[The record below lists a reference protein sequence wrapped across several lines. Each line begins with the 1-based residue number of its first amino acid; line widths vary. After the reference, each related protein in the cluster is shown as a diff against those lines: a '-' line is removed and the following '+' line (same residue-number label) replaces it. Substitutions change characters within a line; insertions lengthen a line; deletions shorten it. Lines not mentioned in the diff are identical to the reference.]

1 MAVRI
6 IALFFLLAAHLL
18 GQADLPEQ
26 HSLVAYP
33 VAEGVII
40 DGDLSDWSREGA
52 LVLDRDDQ
60 LNKFENQTISTRWGG
75 ATDLSATFFIRHS
88 QTALYL
94 GGRVMDDHTLYRDV
108 QWWLGDAIEVFVDTD
123 YQGDREENLFSDDDF
138 QIFLM
143 PHNPGR
149 QWGVSFQG
157 RRSILGDNDF
167 VGVEVG
173 YKAVPGGY
181 TFEAVFP
188 FINFPMIPTGCKTFG
203 FNIAITDHDRL
214 DDGTERHNYITANG
228 ETHIYHYPWNMC
240 RLDLKGEPLEA
251 AAGLERS
258 DASQARNFLLT
269 VVLSLLA
276 IVAVTFFSV
285 KIYSAAQK
293 YFPRWRY
300 YGVGLFFFFM
310 FFILVVPSGI
320 VRWRAAGVRSLL
332 TECTATVSAIAA
344 ELCSPD
350 LARGRGGIKTA
361 ASLNALLSGETI
373 RISDDYTY
381 RVIDL
386 GCNPTTNS
394 YASGIPFFDY
404 GFSLNEGRE
413 FVFAAPEATPLSEI
427 ALSLRSAF
435 KSPLAQGVAWGGVIS
450 EALDVGVRFAS
461 GEERV
466 LRSLSLLDCKR
477 SMLPPAGSPC
487 SLAWERN
494 GEQWHQHLV
503 TLSDGERQES
513 VSAVVVRLV
522 NPNVDVDLAGITGLS
537 AASGAD
543 PVLFYLGNRTENG
556 VPTWLRNG
564 TMPRGCARSIL
575 PSVHGPNES
584 RAGAFRFRVSGAPD
598 VLFLVYTSTD
608 ITLFEKEKYGA
619 EVARFVLRFADG
631 REESQSVLA
640 GVHVDHWT
648 RDHPEAMESRRAYQW
663 SESGEERHYDILRI
677 DLDRTNPL
685 EEVLVLNCGDTG
697 SPFIL
702 SAATTGIRID
712 RTPVTSGLLREEGD
726 ALSVAH
732 SLLAGSQNL
741 NYTIF
746 ENRTARACSHR
757 KEIADRLIGTGLPA
771 EALSLIPS
779 EDFVFSDPLP
789 FQAGGLQFLGV
800 YMGIPAVFGSRLIL
814 RAALELQPIMAVGAL
829 QKTMILVAVFLFL
842 PFFIMFF
849 VDLLGR
855 IRLIRLKLTSLFIL
869 TSVVP
874 IVFLSLLMFNHL
886 NGVREDQM
894 KQHLRRAVAAAMGE
908 LERLVLDASALGR
921 AGLQASELMDMVS
934 ALELNEETLSR
945 FLKSWR
951 DENFAS
957 DGIERAVRLEVIL
970 DDGERRL
977 FFDADD
983 HIHSSLFD
991 DTESGLYFHWGKVS
1005 FVGTAE
1011 RQSAPRLRLSAGGVV
1026 GAAYLQGLAERT
1038 ECDGMVIADGQRG
1051 LPVVD
1056 AGLRERFEERKK
1068 RQQAVNDWLEKRK
1081 ETYLGEREDNV
1092 LVACDPLPARGR
1104 QLVLEAQSLRK
1115 GVLYPVTVFLT
1126 EMEIEDFFLLFGA
1139 IILASA
1145 IFIGTV
1151 TTDGIIR
1158 PFEKLK
1164 DGADAVS
1171 RGDLAYR
1178 IDAEGGTE
1186 MGRLAQ
1192 AFNSMTGQ
1200 LELRM
1205 DEQQRLTRNMEELS
1219 AGLDFQGKVA
1229 AALRMLVDDLQAE
1242 RAVFFF
1248 YDQQMGRFSLLGD
1261 SAGSSRAQTAGS
1273 SRREEFIPGESFL
1286 AASLR
1291 SREPRVFARPGESD
1305 LYGAAAVPVHD
1316 VVAPDK
1322 PLVVLPLSVRG
1333 RNLGT
1338 ILVILGEDRGTL
1350 DLVNREYL
1358 ASMAQQ
1364 IAVSFENARLF
1375 LMAIQDPATG
1385 FYFRA
1390 FFRHRLAEELDR
1402 TVHAGG
1408 RLALLRLCFD
1418 NLERIRSQN
1427 SRRAEAVLDRMSA
1440 VIKKICRDMYIVGRN
1455 APGEFDILLPDADH
1469 RVGTALAQSMLREL
1483 DVAIEI
1489 AGEEKARFAFGLASC
1504 PGEAS
1509 SAEFLFAQVTHSLE
1523 KSKRGRT
1530 EGEES
1535 PTADATDVARS
1546 VAEDVARSVETFGYV
1561 FVSPGMNEILATIPR
1576 IAQSSISI
1584 LLLGETG
1591 VGKEVLAEIIHHQS
1605 GRADQPLVRLN
1616 CSALPESLLE
1626 SELFGHERGAFT
1638 GAERRKAGHFEAAD
1652 RGTLFLDEVGDLTL
1666 RTQAKLLRVLQDKI
1680 IEPLGSSGKPLKVD
1694 VRIIAATNRDLPSE
1708 IRQDRFREDLY
1719 FRLKV
1724 ITLAIP
1730 PLRERKEDIPALAQ
1744 RFIEEFNRENNRNIR
1759 HMSPAALDRCFR
1771 YHWPGNVR
1779 ELKNV
1784 LNRAM
1789 LFAENDLVEPAHLVL
1804 ESSESERSLETRAPM
1819 QAETVRKLN
1828 SRQAQLLTHLQAIG
1842 SVTNREYMEMMGIS
1856 SRTGLRDL
1864 QEMIK
1869 LGLIVRFG
1877 SRRAAVYKLKK
1888 NRLTDS

>member
-1 MAVRI
+1 MAVLI
-6 IALFFLLAAHLL
+6 VALCLLLAAPAA
-18 GQADLPEQ
+18 GQADPPDQLP
-26 HSLVAYP
+26 LTGYP
-33 VAEGVII
+33 VVEGVIV
-40 DGDLSDWSREGA
+40 DGDLSEWTREGA
-52 LVLDRDDQ
+52 LELDRGDQ
-60 LNKFENQTISTRWGG
+60 LNKFDNQTISTRWGG
-75 ATDLSATFFIRHS
+75 AKDLSATFFIRHS
-88 QTALYL
+88 RDALYL
-94 GGRVMDDHTLYRDV
+94 GGRVIDDHTQYRDV
-108 QWWLGDAIEVFVDTD
+108 QWWLGDAIEVFIDAD
-123 YQGDREENLFSDDDF
+123 YEGDREENHFSDDDF

-173 YKAVPGGY
+173 YQAVPGGY

-188 FINFPMIPTGCKTFG
+188 FINFPMIPAGCKTLG
-203 FNIAITDHDRL
+203 FNIAITDHDLL

-228 ETHIYHYPWNMC
+228 ATHIFHYPWNMC
-240 RLDLKGEPLEA
+240 RLDLEGPPPEVV
-251 AAGLERS
+251 AGIEKRG
-258 DASQARNFLLT
+258 ASQARNFLLT
-269 VVLSLLA
+269 VVLSLLG
-276 IVAVTFFSV
+276 IVAATFFSV
-285 KIYSAAQK
+285 KIYSAAQR

-344 ELCSPD
+344 ELCSVD
-350 LARGRGGIKTA
+350 VARGRGGIRTA
-361 ASLNALLSGETI
+361 ESLNALLSGETI
-373 RISDDYTY
+373 RIADDYTY
-381 RVIDL
+381 KVVDL

-404 GFSLNEGRE
+404 GFSLTEGTE

-435 KSPLAQGVAWGGVIS
+435 KSPLAQGVARGGVIGD
-450 EALDVGVRFAS
+450 ALDVGVRFAN

-466 LRSLSLLDCKR
+466 LQSLGLLDCKR

-503 TLSDGERQES
+503 TLSEEEAQVP
-513 VSAVVVRLV
+513 VSAIVVRLV
-522 NPNVDVDLAGITGLS
+522 NPNVDVDLAGITGLRAGRG
-537 AASGAD
+537 AA
-543 PVLFYLGNRTENG
+543 PLLFYLGNRTENG

-564 TMPRGCARSIL
+564 TMPRGCVRSIL
-575 PSVHGPNES
+575 PSALGPNES
-584 RAGAFRFRVSGAPD
+584 RAGAFLFRVSGAPD
-598 VLFLVYTSTD
+598 VLFLVYTSKD

-663 SESGEERHYDILRI
+663 LESGEERHYDILRI

-685 EEVLVLNCGDTG
+685 EEVLVLNCGETS

-702 SAATTGIRID
+702 GAATTGIRVG

-732 SLLAGSQNL
+732 SLLTGSRDL

-746 ENRTARACSHR
+746 ENRRARACSHS
-757 KEIADRLIGTGLPA
+757 KEISDRLIGTGLPA

-779 EDFVFSDPLP
+779 EDFVFSDPLA

-800 YMGIPAVFGSRLIL
+800 YMGISAADGSRLIL

-829 QKTMILVAVFLFL
+829 QKTMTLVAVFLFL

-855 IRLIRLKLTSLFIL
+855 IRMVRLKLTSLFIL

-894 KQHLRRAVAAAMGE
+894 KQHLRRAVAAAKSE
-908 LERLVLDASALGR
+908 LERLVLDASAVGR
-921 AGLQASELMDMVS
+921 AGLQASELMDVVS
-934 ALELNEETLSR
+934 AFELNEEILTP

-951 DENFAS
+951 EENFAA

-977 FFDADD
+977 FFDSDD
-983 HIHSSLFD
+983 HIHSSIFD

-1011 RQSAPRLRLSAGGVV
+1011 RQRAPRLRLSVGGVV
-1026 GAAYLQGLAERT
+1026 GAAYLRGLAET
-1038 ECDGMVIADGQRG
+1038 SECDGMVIADAQRG

-1056 AGLRERFEERKK
+1056 AGLRERFGERKK
-1068 RQQAVNDWLEKRK
+1068 RQWSINDWFEKRK

-1104 QLVLEAQSLRK
+1104 ALMLEAQSLKK
-1115 GVLYPVTVFLT
+1115 GFLYPVTVFLT

-1171 RGDLAYR
+1171 RGDLAFR

-1229 AALRMLVDDLQAE
+1229 AALRMLGDDLQAE

-1248 YDQQMGRFSLLGD
+1248 FDQQMGRFSLLGD
-1261 SAGSSRAQTAGS
+1261 SSKRAEEVGSFRT
-1273 SRREEFIPGESFL
+1273 EEFIPGESFL

-1305 LYGAAAVPVHD
+1305 LYGAAERAVHD
-1316 VVAPDK
+1316 VVVPDK
-1322 PLVVLPLSVRG
+1322 PLVVLPLSVQR

-1338 ILVILGEDRGTL
+1338 ILVVLREDPGTL
-1350 DLVNREYL
+1350 DLVNRDYL

-1364 IAVSFENARLF
+1364 IAVSFENARLY

-1402 TVHAGG
+1402 TVHGG
-1408 RLALLRLCFD
+1408 GKLALLRLSFE
-1418 NLERIRSQN
+1418 NLEQIRSRN
-1427 SRRAEAVLDRMSA
+1427 LHRADAILDRMSA
-1440 VIKKICRDMYIVGRN
+1440 IIKKFCRDMYIVGRN
-1455 APGEFDILLPDADH
+1455 APGEFDILLPDADR
-1469 RVGTALAQSMLREL
+1469 RVGTALARSVLREL
-1483 DVAIEI
+1483 DAGKESVD
-1489 AGEEKARFAFGLASC
+1489 GEEPHFQSGLAFC
-1504 PGEAS
+1504 PDEAS
-1509 SAEFLFAQVTHSLE
+1509 SAEFLFAQVARSLE
-1523 KSKRGRT
+1523 ENKRGRA
-1530 EGEES
+1530 EGEDSE
-1535 PTADATDVARS
+1535 ATEAAS
-1546 VAEDVARSVETFGYV
+1546 VARSVETFGYV
-1561 FVSPGMNEILATIPR
+1561 FASSRMNEILATIPR
-1576 IAQSSISI
+1576 IAQSSISV
-1584 LLLGETG
+1584 LVFGETG

-1605 GRADQPLVRLN
+1605 GRADHPLVRLN

-1626 SELFGHERGAFT
+1626 SELFGHEKGAFT

-1652 RGTLFLDEVGDLTL
+1652 KGTLFLDEVGDLTL
-1666 RTQAKLLRVLQDKI
+1666 RTQAKLLRVLQDKT

-1708 IRQDRFREDLY
+1708 IGQDRFREDLY

-1730 PLRERKEDIPALAQ
+1730 PLRERKEDIPALAR
-1744 RFIEEFNRENNRNIR
+1744 RFIEEFNRDNNRNIR

-1771 YHWPGNVR
+1771 YKWPGNVR

-1789 LFAENDLVEPAHLVL
+1789 LFAENDLIEPAHLVF
-1804 ESSESERSLETRAPM
+1804 ESAESEQFLKAHVPM
-1819 QAETVRKLN
+1819 QEDAERKLN
-1828 SRQAQLLTHLQAIG
+1828 SRQAQLLTYLQASG
-1842 SVTNREYMEMMGIS
+1842 SITNRQYMEMMGIS

-1888 NRLTDS
+1888 NRAIETGLTET

>member
-1 MAVRI
+1 MAVLILALCVSLAVTASGQSDPPDQLRI
-6 IALFFLLAAHLL
+6 V
-18 GQADLPEQ
+18 G
-26 HSLVAYP
+26 YP
-33 VAEGVII
+33 VAQSVVV
-40 DGDLSDWSREGA
+40 DGDLSEWTREGA
-52 LVLDRDDQ
+52 LELCREDQ

-75 ATDLSATFFIRHS
+75 AEDLSATFFIRHS
-88 QTALYL
+88 RTALYL
-94 GGRVMDDHTLYRDV
+94 GGRVMDDETHYRDV

-123 YQGDREENLFSDDDF
+123 YEGDREENQFSDDDY

-173 YKAVPGGY
+173 YQAIPGGY

-188 FINFPMIPTGCKTFG
+188 FINFPLMPDRCTTLG
-203 FNIAITDHDRL
+203 FNIAITDHDL
-214 DDGTERHNYITANG
+214 LEEGTERHNYITANG
-228 ETHIYHYPWNMC
+228 ATRIYHYPWNMC
-240 RLDLKGEPLEA
+240 RLDLVGEPVEAGGALETK
-251 AAGLERS
+251 G
-258 DASQARNFLLT
+258 ASQARNYLLT
-269 VVLSLLA
+269 VALSLLA

-285 KIYSAAQK
+285 KIYNAAQR

-320 VRWRAAGVRSLL
+320 VRWRAAGVRSML

-344 ELCSPD
+344 ELCSAD
-350 LARGRGGIKTA
+350 VARGRGGIRTA
-361 ASLNALLSGETI
+361 ASLNALLAGETI
-373 RISDDYTY
+373 RIDDDYTY
-381 RVIDL
+381 DVVDL

-394 YASGIPFFDY
+394 YSSGIPFFDY
-404 GFSLNEGRE
+404 GFNLPEGRE
-413 FVFAAPEATPLSEI
+413 FVFAAREAAPLSEI

-435 KSPLAQGVAWGGVIS
+435 KTPLAQGVAQGGVINDG
-450 EALDVGVRFAS
+450 LDVGVRFAD
-461 GEERV
+461 GEERI
-466 LRSLSLLDCKR
+466 LQSLSLLDCKR
-477 SMLPPAGSPC
+477 SALPLADSDC

-503 TLSDGERQES
+503 SLSEEEAQRP

-522 NPNVDVDLAGITGLS
+522 NPNVDVDLAGITALR
-537 AASGAD
+537 AARGAD
-543 PVLFYLGNRTENG
+543 PLLFYLGNRTENG
-556 VPTWLRNG
+556 IPTWLRDG
-564 TMPRGCARSIL
+564 IMPRGCARSIL
-575 PSVHGPNES
+575 PSAHGPNES
-584 RAGAFRFRVSGAPD
+584 RAGAFSFKVSGAPD
-598 VLFLVYTSTD
+598 VLFLVYTSKD
-608 ITLFEKEKYGA
+608 ITLFEKEKYGS

-663 SESGEERHYDILRI
+663 LESGEERHYDILRI
-677 DLDRTNPL
+677 ELDRTNPL
-685 EEVLVLNCGDTG
+685 DEVLVLNCGESG

-702 SAATTGIRID
+702 AAATTGIRID
-712 RTPVTSGLLREEGD
+712 RTPVTSGLLLEERD
-726 ALSVAH
+726 ALSVAQ
-732 SLLAGSQNL
+732 SLLAGSRNL

-746 ENRTARACSHR
+746 EDQRARACSHGR
-757 KEIADRLIGTGLPA
+757 EVSDRLIGTRLPA

-779 EDFVFSDPLP
+779 EDFVFSDPQA
-789 FQAGGLQFLGV
+789 FQAGGRQFLGV
-800 YMGIPAVFGSRLIL
+800 YMGVPAADGGRLVL
-814 RAALELQPIMAVGAL
+814 RAALELQPAMAVGAL
-829 QKTMILVAVFLFL
+829 QKTMTLVAVFLFL

-855 IRLIRLKLTSLFIL
+855 IRLVRLKLTSLFIL

-886 NGVREDQM
+886 NGVREEQM
-894 KQHLRRAVAAAMGE
+894 KQHLQRAVVAAKSE
-908 LERLVLDASALGR
+908 LEKLVTDASAVGG

-934 ALELNEETLSR
+934 AIELNDEILTP
-945 FLKSWR
+945 FLRNWR
-951 DENFAS
+951 DENFPA

-970 DDGERRL
+970 DDGERRV
-977 FFDADD
+977 FFDSDE

-991 DTESGLYFHWGKVS
+991 DTESGLYFYWGKVS

-1011 RQSAPRLRLSAGGVV
+1011 RQRAPRLRLSVGGVV
-1026 GAAYLQGLAERT
+1026 GADYLQGLSERA
-1038 ECDGMVIADGQRG
+1038 ECDGMVIADARRG

-1056 AGLRERFEERKK
+1056 AGLRERSGERRK
-1068 RQQAVNDWLEKRK
+1068 RQWRINDWFEKRK
-1081 ETYLGEREDNV
+1081 ETYLGERADKV
-1092 LVACDPLPARGR
+1092 LVACDPLTARGR
-1104 QLVLEAQSLRK
+1104 ALMLEAQSLKR
-1115 GVLYPVTVFLT
+1115 GSLYPVTVFLT

-1139 IILASA
+1139 IILAAA
-1145 IFIGTV
+1145 IFIGSV

-1158 PFEKLK
+1158 PFERLK

-1178 IDAEGGTE
+1178 IDTEGGTE

-1229 AALRMLVDDLQAE
+1229 AALRMLADDLQAE

-1248 YDQQMGRFSLLGD
+1248 FDQQTGRFSLVGD
-1261 SAGSSRAQTAGS
+1261 SSGRV
-1273 SRREEFIPGESFL
+1273 EEGAAFRTEKFIPGESFL

-1291 SREPRVFARPGESD
+1291 SREPRVFARPGESEF
-1305 LYGAAAVPVHD
+1305 YGAAERPVHD
-1316 VVAPDK
+1316 VIVPDK
-1322 PLVVLPLSVRG
+1322 PLVVLPLSVQR
-1333 RNLGT
+1333 RVLGT
-1338 ILVILGEDRGTL
+1338 ILVVLREEPGTL
-1350 DLVNREYL
+1350 DLVNRDYL

-1364 IAVSFENARLF
+1364 IAVSFENARLY
-1375 LMAIQDPATG
+1375 LMAIQDPTTG

-1402 TVHAGG
+1402 TVHGG
-1408 RLALLRLCFD
+1408 GKLALLRISFE
-1418 NLERIRSQN
+1418 NLEQVRSQN
-1427 SRRAEAVLDRMSA
+1427 PHSADAVLDRMSA
-1440 VIKKICRDMYIVGRN
+1440 IIKKICRDMYIVGRN
-1455 APGEFDILLPDADH
+1455 APGEFDILLSDADR
-1469 RVGTALAQSMLREL
+1469 RVGTALARSVLKEL
-1483 DVAIEI
+1483 EVGKTTVD
-1489 AGEEKARFAFGLASC
+1489 GEPPRFESGLAFC
-1504 PGEAS
+1504 PDEAS
-1509 SAEFLFAQVTHSLE
+1509 SAEFLFAQVERSLE
-1523 KSKRGRT
+1523 ENKRGRAA
-1530 EGEES
+1530 GEDS
-1535 PTADATDVARS
+1535 DASDA
-1546 VAEDVARSVETFGYV
+1546 AKIARSVETFGYV
-1561 FVSPGMNEILATIPR
+1561 FSSAPMNEILATIPR
-1576 IAQSSISI
+1576 IAQSSISV

-1605 GRADQPLVRLN
+1605 GRADHPLVRLN

-1626 SELFGHERGAFT
+1626 SELFGHEKGAFT

-1652 RGTLFLDEVGDLTL
+1652 KGTLFLDEVGDLTL
-1666 RTQAKLLRVLQDKI
+1666 RTQAKLLRVLQDKT

-1694 VRIIAATNRDLPSE
+1694 VRIIAATNRDLPAE
-1708 IRQDRFREDLY
+1708 IAKDRFREDLY

-1724 ITLAIP
+1724 ITLALP
-1730 PLRERKEDIPALAQ
+1730 PLRDRKEEIPALAQ
-1744 RFIEEFNRENNRNIR
+1744 RFIDEFNRENNRNIR

-1771 YHWPGNVR
+1771 YKWPGNVR

-1789 LFAENDLVEPAHLVL
+1789 LFAEDDLIEPAHLVFESAEL
-1804 ESSESERSLETRAPM
+1804 EHSLSAPLPG
-1819 QAETVRKLN
+1819 QEEAVRKLN
-1828 SRQAQLLTHLQAIG
+1828 SRQARLLTHLQASG
-1842 SVTNREYMEMMGIS
+1842 SITNRQYMEMMGIS

-1869 LGLIVRFG
+1869 IGLIVRFG

-1888 NRLTDS
+1888 NRGQ